1 MPLQTYHPSGCFNLA
16 GKSQANRPWPP
27 AIILNRPAEVA
38 RRRRKEEV
46 YFSLRGPKSIQKAYT
61 PRVTLVESGRGSHT
75 LMWSWFLL
83 RALIGLSIVAVL
95 FLSQRFWYRALWRV
109 TGHWGRTT
117 LRVGVRVLYL
127 AGLLLIVVSI
137 ADSIRQDHGRLLPNQ
152 SPVTTFAGLWFV
164 SALCGYLAIK
174 FIHGIEWLWHRFRK
188 PVPKAASKLPAHRID
203 LEDVIPDPSR
213 RTFFRTA
220 SVVAGAAPFLGVMY
234 GFGAERLRYEL
245 HRIEI
250 PLNNLPPELDGMQ
263 IVQISDIHLSAY
275 MTRESVRRAVDMA
288 NDVGAD
294 LAVVTGD
301 LITGMHDSM
310 WDCVEEVRQLRAP
323 LGVYGC
329 NGNHEIYARAE
340 DLAERLYRQ
349 AGMKLLRRENA
360 IINYKGGQLNLIGV
374 DYQRERGPSGRKQ
387 QMLANLE
394 PLVRRDMPNILL
406 SHNPNTFNRAA
417 ELGIELSL
425 AGHTHGGQVQV
436 EILDVSLSPARFI
449 TDYIAGLYHRPLL
462 MPDQPKRMG
471 ETIKLMPNAPNGLA
485 ALYVNRG
492 LGTVGA
498 PVRLGAPPE
507 ITHIVLRRV

>member
-1 MPLQTYHPSGCFNLA
+1 LSWGYFFLRTGLA
-16 GKSQANRPWPP
+16 IAM
-27 AIILNRPAEVA
+27 L
-38 RRRRKEEV
+38 
-46 YFSLRGPKSIQKAYT
+46 
-61 PRVTLVESGRGSHT
+61 
-75 LMWSWFLL
+75 
-83 RALIGLSIVAVL
+83 ALL

-109 TGHWGRTT
+109 TSNWGRVW
-117 LRVGVRVLYL
+117 LRIGVRVAYL
-127 AGLLLIVVSI
+127 ASLVLIILAIVDGLRL
-137 ADSIRQDHGRLLPNQ
+137 DQGRVLPAH
-152 SPVTTFAGLWFV
+152 SAMTIFTGLWFM
-164 SALCGYLAIK
+164 SILCGYVCVKAV
-174 FIHGIEWLWHRFRK
+174 HAIEWAWHKLHK
-188 PVPKAASKLPAHRID
+188 PIPHEQTKTLQKPAIHLD
-203 LEDVIPDPSR
+203 FVPDPSR

-234 GFGAERLRYEL
+234 GYAAERLHYQVSRV
-245 HRIEI
+245 EI
-250 PLNNLPPELDGMQ
+250 PLANLPSELDGME
-263 IVQISDIHLSAY
+263 IVQISDIHLSSY
-275 MTRESVRRAVDMA
+275 MTRESVRRVVDMA

-301 LITGMHDSM
+301 LITGVHDSVA
-310 WDCVEEVRQLRAP
+310 DCVDEIRHLRAP

-340 DLAERLYRQ
+340 DLAQRLYQQ

-360 IINYKGGQLNLIGV
+360 VIPFRGVQFNLIGV
-374 DYQRERGPSGRKQ
+374 DYQRERTPSGRKV
-387 QMLANLE
+387 QMLSNVE
-394 PLVRRDMPNILL
+394 SLVRRDMPNILL
-406 SHNPNTFNRAA
+406 SHNPNSFNRAA

-471 ETIKLMPNAPNGLA
+471 ETIKLMPNAPKGLA

-492 LGTVGA
+492 IGTVGA

-507 ITHIVLRRV
+507 ITHIVLRSA

>member
-1 MPLQTYHPSGCFNLA
+1 MNL
-16 GKSQANRPWPP
+16 G
-27 AIILNRPAEVA
+27 
-38 RRRRKEEV
+38 
-46 YFSLRGPKSIQKAYT
+46 
-61 PRVTLVESGRGSHT
+61 
-75 LMWSWFLL
+75 WFLL
-83 RALIGLSIVAVL
+83 RSVAVLGIATAL

-109 TGHWGRTT
+109 TSNWGRVW
-117 LRVGVRVLYL
+117 LRVGLRLIYISGWVLF
-127 AGLLLIVVSI
+127 IVT
-137 ADSIRQDHGRLLPNQ
+137 ATDALRQDHGRILAYRSNIEA
-152 SPVTTFAGLWFV
+152 FAGLWFA
-164 SALCGYLAIK
+164 SALAAYGAVK
-174 FIHGIEWLWHRFRK
+174 AVHGVEWLWHRLVKHDGKRL
-188 PVPKAASKLPAHRID
+188 AGGTLDTAHEHLR
-203 LEDVIPDPSR
+203 EDYVPDPSR

-234 GFGAERLRYEL
+234 GFAAERLRYEV
-245 HRIEI
+245 RRVEI
-250 PLNNLPPELDGMQ
+250 PIPNLPKELDGIE
-263 IVQISDIHLSAY
+263 IVQLSDIHLSGY

-301 LITGMHDSM
+301 LITGMHDSLE
-310 WDCVEEVRQLRAP
+310 DCVAEVRRLHAP

-340 DLAERLYRQ
+340 DRAERLYQQ
-349 AGMKLLRRENA
+349 AGMKMLRRDNA
-360 IINYKGGQLNLIGV
+360 VIPFKGAALNLIGV
-374 DYQRERGPSGRKQ
+374 DYQRERTPGGRKQ

-394 PLVRRDMPNILL
+394 PLVRRDLPNILL
-406 SHNPNTFNRAA
+406 SHNPNAFNRAA
-417 ELGIELSL
+417 ELGIELTLS
-425 AGHTHGGQVQV
+425 GHTHGGQVQV

-462 MPDQPKRMG
+462 MPEQPKRMG

-507 ITHIVLRRV
+507 ITHYILRSA

>member
-1 MPLQTYHPSGCFNLA
+1 VNL
-16 GKSQANRPWPP
+16 G
-27 AIILNRPAEVA
+27 
-38 RRRRKEEV
+38 
-46 YFSLRGPKSIQKAYT
+46 
-61 PRVTLVESGRGSHT
+61 
-75 LMWSWFLL
+75 WFLL
-83 RALIGLSIVAVL
+83 RSVVVLGIAAAL

-109 TGHWGRTT
+109 TSNWGRVG
-117 LRVGVRVLYL
+117 LRVGLRLIYISGWVLF
-127 AGLLLIVVSI
+127 IV
-137 ADSIRQDHGRLLPNQ
+137 AATDALRQDHGRILARRSNIEA
-152 SPVTTFAGLWFV
+152 FAGLWFA
-164 SALCGYLAIK
+164 SALAAYGGVKAV
-174 FIHGIEWLWHRFRK
+174 HGLEWLWHRLVK
-188 PVPKAASKLPAHRID
+188 HEAKALPGGTATDVAHAHQLKD
-203 LEDVIPDPSR
+203 YVPDPSR

-234 GFGAERLRYEL
+234 GFAAERLRYEV
-245 HRIEI
+245 RRVEI
-250 PLNNLPPELDGMQ
+250 PIPNLPKDLDGME
-263 IVQISDIHLSAY
+263 IVQLSDIHLSGY

-301 LITGMHDSM
+301 LITGIHDSLE
-310 WDCVEEVRQLRAP
+310 DCVAEVRRLHAP

-340 DLAERLYRQ
+340 DCAERLYQQ
-349 AGMKLLRRENA
+349 AGMKMLRRENA
-360 IINYKGGQLNLIGV
+360 VIPYKGAALNLIGV
-374 DYQRERGPSGRKQ
+374 DYQRERTTGGRKQ

-394 PLVRRDMPNILL
+394 PLVRRDLPNILL
-406 SHNPNTFNRAA
+406 SHNPNAFNRAA
-417 ELGIELSL
+417 ELGIELTL

-507 ITHIVLRRV
+507 ITHYVLRST

>member
-1 MPLQTYHPSGCFNLA
+1 MN
-16 GKSQANRPWPP
+16 
-27 AIILNRPAEVA
+27 
-38 RRRRKEEV
+38 
-46 YFSLRGPKSIQKAYT
+46 
-61 PRVTLVESGRGSHT
+61 
-75 LMWSWFLL
+75 WSWILL
-83 RALIGLSIVAVL
+83 RSIVGMVILTVL
-95 FLSQRFWYRALWRV
+95 FLSQRFWYKALWRV
-109 TGHWGRTT
+109 TSNWGRMWV
-117 LRVGVRVLYL
+117 RVGVRLLYL
-127 AGLLLIVVSI
+127 AGLVLIILAI
-137 ADSIRQDHGRLLPNQ
+137 ADGLQVEHGRLMPAH
-152 SPVTTFAGLWFV
+152 SGIATFAGLWFA
-164 SALCGYLAIK
+164 SALACYLCVK
-174 FIHGIEWLWHRFRK
+174 FVHAIEWGWHRLHK
-188 PVPKAASKLPAHRID
+188 PAASQELHKALSRPAK
-203 LEDVIPDPSR
+203 LEDFVPDPSR

-234 GFGAERLRYEL
+234 GYAAERLRYEV
-245 HRIEI
+245 RRVEI
-250 PLNNLPPELDGMQ
+250 PLTNLPPELDGLE
-263 IVQISDIHLSAY
+263 IVQLSDIHLSSY

-301 LITGMHDSM
+301 LITGVHDSM
-310 WDCVEEVRQLRAP
+310 VDCVEEVRHLRAP

-340 DLAERLYRQ
+340 DLADRLFRQ
-349 AGMKLLRRENA
+349 AGMKMLRRENA
-360 IINYKGGQLNLIGV
+360 VIRYKGGQLNLIGV
-374 DYQRERGPSGRKQ
+374 DYQRERMAGGRKM
-387 QMLANLE
+387 QMLANVE
-394 PLVRRDMPNILL
+394 PLIRRDMPNILL
-406 SHNPNTFNRAA
+406 SHNPNSFNRAA

-471 ETIKLMPNAPNGLA
+471 ETIRLMPNAPNGLA

-507 ITHIVLRRV
+507 ITHFVLRHA

>member
-1 MPLQTYHPSGCFNLA
+1 MTRLGHGILIRLA
-16 GKSQANRPWPP
+16 EGACELS
-27 AIILNRPAEVA
+27 
-38 RRRRKEEV
+38 
-46 YFSLRGPKSIQKAYT
+46 
-61 PRVTLVESGRGSHT
+61 
-75 LMWSWFLL
+75 WSWILL
-83 RALIGLSIVAVL
+83 RSGLAIVVLTLL

-109 TGHWGRTT
+109 TSNWGRLW
-117 LRVGVRVLYL
+117 LRMGARLLYL
-127 AGLLLIVVSI
+127 GGLALII
-137 ADSIRQDHGRLLPNQ
+137 LAITDGLRMDNGRILPAH
-152 SPVTTFAGLWFV
+152 SVLTSFVGLWFV
-164 SALCGYLAIK
+164 SALGGYFCVKAV
-174 FIHGIEWLWHRFRK
+174 HAIEWAWHRLHK
-188 PVPKAASKLPAHRID
+188 PAPRELPKTLSRPATF
-203 LEDVIPDPSR
+203 EDFVPDPSR

-234 GFGAERLRYEL
+234 GYAAERLRYQVS
-245 HRIEI
+245 RVEI
-250 PLNNLPPELDGMQ
+250 PLTNLPPELDGMK
-263 IVQISDIHLSAY
+263 IVQISDIHLSSY

-301 LITGMHDSM
+301 LITGVHDSVAE
-310 WDCVEEVRQLRAP
+310 CVEEVRHLRAP

-340 DLAERLYRQ
+340 DLAERLYQQ
-349 AGMKLLRRENA
+349 AGMKMLRRENA
-360 IINYKGGQLNLIGV
+360 IIQFRGAQLNLIGV
-374 DYQRERGPSGRKQ
+374 DYQRERMPSGRKM
-387 QMLANLE
+387 QMLSNLE

-406 SHNPNTFNRAA
+406 SHNPNSFNRAA

-462 MPDQPKRMG
+462 MPDEPKRMG
-471 ETIKLMPNAPNGLA
+471 ETIKLMPNAPKGLA

-507 ITHIVLRRV
+507 ITHIVLRSA